1 MISAE
6 AFLRRNPVASQDM
19 PIAEQHV
26 QSKPSGRF
34 SRRGRDAA
42 VVEDP
47 NDLDA
52 CREAA
57 LRLLD
62 AAPRAS
68 GALRERLLAKGYG
81 EAIVDEVIERL
92 IRVQLIDDGAYAE
105 SAVRYCAGRMMGRR
119 GTVMELARKGVDRKL
134 AEQVCD
140 EAEQNG
146 IFEDAAWEL
155 GRQIARKTHGLD
167 RRVRQRRLWSAGG
180 RKGHS
185 PETLRRVAAA
195 LLVSPTKKGHLLYP
209 GFGRPGRERTARMAI
224 HLDLTLPPGSS
235 SLPDD
240 TGEQPLPPSAW
251 PCSR

>member
-119 GTVMELARKGVDRKL
+119 GTVMELARKGGARL
-134 AEQVCD
+134 ARFLD
-140 EAEQNG
+140 YIGRHAR
-146 IFEDAAWEL
+146 EL
-155 GRQIARKTHGLD
+155 GRNVARHRRRQQHGHQSCLNFTSD
-167 RRVRQRRLWSAGG
+167 
-180 RKGHS
+180 KHI
-185 PETLRRVAAA
+185 
-195 LLVSPTKKGHLLYP
+195 K
-209 GFGRPGRERTARMAI
+209 
-224 HLDLTLPPGSS
+224 
-235 SLPDD
+235 
-240 TGEQPLPPSAW
+240 
-251 PCSR
+251 